1 MHWIWSFVAG
11 LTGQRVK
18 VRQGRTG
25 SALHLTFDDGPH
37 PDNTPR
43 LLDVLAQHHAKAT
56 FFLLGSNAKAHPELV
71 QRMVSE
77 GHIIANHSMTHPN
90 FRTLG
95 PRQQLAEIAQADA
108 VLAPFDG
115 RKRHAF
121 RPPRGNATITTI
133 ASALVRT
140 QQPVVLWNFDSFDF
154 KLPQPDLLKRLEG
167 YEPHGGDILLFHD
180 DMPAT
185 VEALRQFLPRWR
197 SAGFDLT
204 AV

>member
-11 LTGQRVK
+11 VTGQRVK
-18 VRQGRTG
+18 VRQARSGT
-25 SALHLTFDDGPH
+25 ALHLTFDDGPH
-37 PDNTPR
+37 PDNTPK
-43 LLDVLAQHHAKAT
+43 LLDVLAQHQAKAT
-56 FFLLGSNAKAHPELV
+56 FFLLGSNAEAHPELV
-71 QRMVSE
+71 RRIVRE

-95 PRQQLAEIAQADA
+95 PRQQLAEIARADA

-115 RKRHAF
+115 RVRHAF

-133 ASALVRT
+133 ASAMLRA
-140 QQPVVLWNFDSFDF
+140 QQPIVLWNFDSFDF
-154 KLPQPDLLKRLEG
+154 KLQEPELIQRLEG
-167 YEPHGGDILLFHD
+167 YKPNGGDILLFHD

-185 VEALRQFLPRWR
+185 VKALSHVLPRWR
-197 SAGFDLT
+197 SAGFALT